1 MENSRPLRLRSY
13 TISSEESVRC
23 TIVDAARATSAAPTF
38 FDPIELKGVG
48 VTLRDGAFRANNPI
62 QELISEIESEFSDWQ
77 ISCIVSIGTGV
88 QADEKFEKSLTS
100 IAKRCS
106 KIATDTE
113 EVHRQFK
120 ERECKPGGRFRDK
133 YFRFNVSQG
142 LQGIG
147 LEEWKEMDSMWSKTY
162 TYMVDIRE
170 ELGNC
175 VNCLQETVYEGPG
188 YVILRY
194 VLRRLAHSRPDMLNV
209 ELSLVWQKLLRK
221 GILSTIVA
229 NGHRRY
235 PETAI
240 WRVPHPRTLLLT
252 CRSLAR
258 SARMLGLTLYSVLWP
273 LTSSSMSSTHL
284 TMNQSLILTLWALT
298 R

>member
-13 TISSEESVRC
+13 AVSSEESVRC
-23 TIVDAARATSAAPTF
+23 TIVEAARATSAAPTF

-77 ISCIVSIGTGV
+77 ISCVVSIGTGV
-88 QADEKFEKSLTS
+88 QVDEKFERSLTS

-113 EVHRQFK
+113 EAHRQFK

-170 ELGNC
+170 ELGSC
-175 VNCLQETVYEGPG
+175 VNCLQEMVYEEPG

-194 VLRRLAHSRPDMLNV
+194 VLRSLAHSRPDILNV
-209 ELSLVWQKLLRK
+209 ELSPVWQKLLRK
-221 GILSTIVA
+221 ATLSTIVA

-240 WRVPHPRTLLLT
+240 WRVLRPQTLLLT
-252 CRSLAR
+252 CRSLTR
-258 SARMLGLTLYSVLWP
+258 SARMLGLHGTQFPCHLQVQAYS
-273 LTSSSMSSTHL
+273 SH
-284 TMNQSLILTLWALT
+284 I
-298 R
+298 

>member
-13 TISSEESVRC
+13 TVSSEESVRC
-23 TIVDAARATSAAPTF
+23 TIVDAARATSAAPPF

-62 QELISEIESEFSDWQ
+62 QELISEVESQFSVWQ
-77 ISCIVSIGTGV
+77 LSCVVSIGTGV
-88 QADEKFEKSLTS
+88 QADETFGRSLTS
-100 IAKRCS
+100 IAKMCS

-162 TYMVDIRE
+162 TYMRDIRE
-170 ELGNC
+170 ELDDC
-175 VNCLQETVYEGPG
+175 MSSLREAVYEGP
-188 YVILRY
+188 RY
-194 VLRRLAHSRPDMLNV
+194 VNFYV
-209 ELSLVWQKLLRK
+209 
-221 GILSTIVA
+221 
-229 NGHRRY
+229 
-235 PETAI
+235 
-240 WRVPHPRTLLLT
+240 
-252 CRSLAR
+252 
-258 SARMLGLTLYSVLWP
+258 
-273 LTSSSMSSTHL
+273 TS
-284 TMNQSLILTLWALT
+284 
-298 R
+298 